1 MVTHNYIPMSYF
13 GAIIVLN
20 GLEVNVEMTNHNGDG
35 KSFRGSKYERERRL
49 LTNQQFCDSLGM
61 SEEWGRKRI
70 QRGEIAVV
78 RIGRSV
84 RIPVEERDRI
94 IDANL
99 VPAEVR

>member
-1 MVTHNYIPMSYF
+1 MKRH
-13 GAIIVLN
+13 G
-20 GLEVNVEMTNHNGDG
+20 GDG
-35 KSFRGSKYERERRL
+35 NRFRGSKYEKDERQRRL

-84 RIPVEERDRI
+84 RIPVEERDRL

-99 VPAEVR
+99 TPAAEAR